1 MIPKKFPLPD
11 IWIVAL
17 WGAILFIPFLGAV
30 HLFDWD
36 EINFAESAREMLVSG
51 NYQQVQINFEPF
63 TEKPPLFFWL
73 QAFSMKIFG
82 VNEFAARL
90 PNALVGIVTLV
101 TIFSLGSTLF
111 NREVAWLWV
120 LFTSGSLT
128 PHLYFKSGII
138 DPLYNLFIF
147 LAVVQFFYYTLHK
160 SLKHV
165 VFLGVFMGLATITK
179 GPVAIIVVSL
189 CFLAYWA
196 FNKFRLFFHWAH
208 LVLAAL
214 VTFLVSA
221 IWFGYETIQNGPD
234 FLLAFLA
241 YQADLF
247 LNPVAGHGQPFWY
260 HPLVLLLGCFP
271 ASVMALPSL
280 GFTKKEA
287 FANKEQSF
295 IGIMK
300 LLFWVVLVLFSI
312 VETKIVHYSSLC
324 YLPLTFLAAW
334 QLSKWELAKSKFYKW
349 QIALL
354 TIIGSMIAI
363 IFIVLPL
370 TDNWKSFATPH
381 IDDAFAVASLAIN
394 GGWQGWEWLLG
405 AVFLCLL
412 IYITIQLRRQHIARP
427 MFYLLI
433 SVSILIPALLKAVV
447 PKIERYSQGPA
458 IDWYIQLSS
467 QDVYIETAG
476 FKSYAQY
483 FYGKVKPFTGEGKL
497 YDFVKAGKLDK
508 DAYMVTKI
516 NDYKDHVTPEFEE
529 VERKGGFILFKR
541 KAIIQP

>member
-11 IWIVAL
+11 NFIVAL
-17 WGAILFIPFLGAV
+17 WGAILFLPFLGAV

-51 NYQQVQINFEPF
+51 NFQQVQINFEPF

-73 QAFSMKIFG
+73 QAFSMKLFG

-90 PNALVGIVTLV
+90 PNALVGIITLLV
-101 TIFSLGSTLF
+101 IFNLGSKLF

-120 LFTSGSLT
+120 LFTSGSFT

-147 LAVVQFFYYTLHK
+147 LAVVQLFYYVLHK
-160 SLKHV
+160 HLKHAI
-165 VFLGVFMGLATITK
+165 FLGVFMGLATITK

-189 CFLAYWA
+189 CFLSYWA
-196 FNKFRLFFHWAH
+196 LQRFKVFFNWLHI
-208 LVLAAL
+208 LATAL
-214 VTFLVSA
+214 VTFMVSA
-221 IWFGYETIQNGPD
+221 IWFGVETIEHGPD

-271 ASVMALPSL
+271 ASIMALPML
-280 GFTKKEA
+280 GYSKKQEESP
-287 FANKEQSF
+287 FV
-295 IGIMK
+295 GMMK
-300 LLFWVVLVLFSI
+300 LLFWVVLILFSI

-334 QLSKWELAKSKFYKW
+334 QLNKWESAKSKFYRW

-354 TIIGSMIAI
+354 TIIGAMVAI

-370 TDNWKSFATPH
+370 TEYWKPLAVPYIKDDFA
-381 IDDAFAVASLAIN
+381 IASLSIGN
-394 GGWQGWEWLLG
+394 VWGGWEWIFGALFLG
-405 AVFLCLL
+405 LL
-412 IYITIQLRRQHIARP
+412 IFVTLQLRRQHIAKP
-427 MFYLLI
+427 MLYLLVA
-433 SVSILIPALLKAVV
+433 VSLFIPALLKSVA
-447 PKIERYSQGPA
+447 PKIEQYSQGPA
-458 IDWYIQLSS
+458 IEWYINISE
-467 QDVYIETAG
+467 QDAYVETAG

-483 FYGKVKPFTGEGKL
+483 FYGSVKPFKGEGTL
-497 YDFVKAGKLDK
+497 YNFIRSGNLDK
-508 DAYMVTKI
+508 DAYLVTKL
-516 NDYKDHVTPEFEE
+516 NNYKDHITPDFIE

-541 KAIIQP
+541 AAAKP